1 MASKKKEIRQ
11 AAKDGTI
18 TKQENRTLNAAGVT
32 PDRLQNFQTRQ
43 ETISNV
49 GKKFGT
55 GDFKA
60 LKDSGLSNNKILK
73 VAAGT
78 NKVNAKA
85 SNKLTGLNPGIKLPS
100 RAAAD
105 MSGRLQGGSL
115 TGFSRLYNGLDALGV
130 RTELA
135 KSLEGLGKKYLQ
147 WQGTDA
153 KGRPQALG
161 GFKVPKNL
169 RKADQNNPLGISQ
182 KALKRGTFSAYDG
195 SGTLFGRDGSS
206 VLGGDGKMKNRP
218 ASWMP
223 GKGGNGTGSGK
234 KKGGKGEGEMGGM
247 EAPSLGGGGDSSSSS
262 TGGLSGVFGGTGT
275 ETYGSPTFRRRRS
288 RAQRSGSFT
297 QGPSRLGINL
307 QRQSGLNIMRA

>member
-43 ETISNV
+43 ETISSV
-49 GKKFGT
+49 GNKFGT
-55 GDFKA
+55 KDFKV
-60 LKDSGLSNNKILK
+60 LQDSGLSNNRILK
-73 VAAGT
+73 VAAGSK
-78 NKVNAKA
+78 KVNAKA

-100 RAAAD
+100 RD
-105 MSGRLQGGSL
+105 RTDGLYGGTL
-115 TGFSRLYNGLDALGV
+115 EPINRMMGGMVDLDA

-135 KSLEGLGKKYLQ
+135 KSLKGLGKKYLQ

-153 KGRPQALG
+153 KGRPNALG

-169 RKADQNNPLGISQ
+169 RKVDQNNPLGITQ

-223 GKGGNGTGSGK
+223 GKGGNGTGGGGK
-234 KKGGKGEGEMGGM
+234 KKGGKGEGEMGGAEM
-247 EAPSLGGGGDSSSSS
+247 PSLGGGGNDSGGSSSD
-262 TGGLSGVFGGTGT
+262 GLSGIFGGTGT